1 MDSKTKIN
9 ENISFLRSK
18 YAHLLFIGLLFL
30 ILVVFF
36 FKIAFLD
43 YAPPASDS
51 IQWRA
56 SAEPLIEYNKTHHD
70 QALWSSNLFSGMPGY
85 LIQLS
90 AKYPYLNDLRRFT
103 DKLINWRIFLL
114 FTAGLGVYLLMI
126 FLGFEP
132 IIAFICAIAFPLS
145 SHFLGLIEIGHNTK
159 FRAIVYIP
167 WIFFAVHYLK
177 EKRNL
182 LGLGLTT
189 LFIIGQLR
197 ENHPQISYYTFI
209 MLAIIYLLVLYTL
222 IFQHRRLSQM
232 VEKKEL
238 HYGKALNWFLE
249 NLRGFFYGLSHFS
262 GAGLAK
268 PLLLTF
274 LSWLAMGL
282 NFYIFTRIFAIPI
295 SYIHL
300 LFLYP
305 LVSLAQLLPVTVAG
319 FGTREL
325 ALLYCFSHYGVPAQK
340 TVAFSLL
347 YFFIWFISMVI
358 PGVIISFS
366 APFKERRES

>member
-1 MDSKTKIN
+1 MEKEGKGYGRLSSQEKAFSVPWYMRLVGLVLFGVILVKI
-9 ENISFLRSK
+9 EAREIP
-18 YAHLLFIGLLFL
+18 L
-30 ILVVFF
+30 IL
-36 FKIAFLD
+36 
-43 YAPPASDS
+43 SN
-51 IQWRA
+51 
-56 SAEPLIEYNKTHHD
+56 AE
-70 QALWSSNLFSGMPGY
+70 
-85 LIQLS
+85 
-90 AKYPYLNDLRRFT
+90 
-103 DKLINWRIFLL
+103 
-114 FTAGLGVYLLMI
+114 
-126 FLGFEP
+126 
-132 IIAFICAIAFPLS
+132 
-145 SHFLGLIEIGHNTK
+145 LGLI
-159 FRAIVYIP
+159 P
-167 WIFFAVHYLK
+167 FAVVVIYLVLFIK
-177 EKRNL
+177 ALRWISLFRHQGLRLATTAAFKAYFYSIFMGVITVGHFGDFMKTYLLKKSSERVEEPSGSVTL
-182 LGLGLTT
+182 GESGVSVLIERFMELGLYLSGGAIGILLLEGGL
-189 LFIIGQLR
+189 GS
-197 ENHPQISYYTFI
+197 EPAYYTFI
-209 MLAIIYLLVLYTL
+209 MLAVIYLLVLYAL

-238 HYGKALNWFLE
+238 HYGKALNWILE